1 MACPRCG
8 GKQPMRP
15 ASTPSTVRRGSA
27 PVAGGSAVKQNPNRA
42 AITGLR
48 YVPSK

>member
-1 MACPRCG
+1 MACPRCS

-15 ASTPSTVRRGSA
+15 ASAPSSVRKGSA
-27 PVAGGSAVKQNPNRA
+27 PSAGVSAVKQNPNRA